1 LEVKAKKEEP
11 VYSETAYDDA
21 FRTMEGRCDDL
32 LIPFVSHMF
41 GEQYDK
47 TAVVKRL
54 RNEHYVEHE
63 DGSKEKRITDSFF
76 DITYKDV
83 TKRYHLECESK
94 AYDGTILV
102 RIFEYG
108 TQIAI
113 DTGKK
118 SSYRAKFVF
127 PESGVLVLR
136 SSKDAPNKAYIEI
149 TMPNGEEVSYD
160 VPLIKISDYSIEDI
174 FDKKLFMLIPF
185 YIFNYEDQLPRINK
199 NENEIDELLRL
210 YNEIFTR
217 LEKEQKTGNLS
228 AVSYDAII
236 RLTYSVAYKLT
247 MKEDKVQRKVGD
259 VMGGKVLDLPCFQI
273 FDQGVEKGIAQGLEQ
288 GTDKGIRIFIED
300 KLEDKVS
307 VDIIESKLCKKY
319 SLSNDKAKEYIKRV
333 IEDMKAK
340 NL

>member
-1 LEVKAKKEEP
+1 MEEKDKKEEP
-11 VYSETAYDDA
+11 IYSETAYDDA

-94 AYDGTILV
+94 TYDGTILV
-102 RIFEYG
+102 RVFEYG

-113 DTGKK
+113 DTGEK
-118 SSYRAKFVF
+118 SSYKAKFVF
-127 PESGVLVLR
+127 PESGILVLR
-136 SSKDAPNKAYIEI
+136 SSKDTPGNAVIEI
-149 TMPNGEEVSYD
+149 TMPNGQEVSYD
-160 VPLIKISDYSIEDI
+160 VPIIKISEYSIEDI

-185 YIFNYEDQLPRINK
+185 YIFNFEDQLPRINE
-199 NENEIDELLRL
+199 NENEIDELLRM
-210 YNEIFTR
+210 YNDIFTR
-217 LEKEQKTGNLS
+217 LEKEQQTGTLS
-228 AVSYDAII
+228 AVSYNAII

-247 MKEDKVQRKVGD
+247 MKEDNVQRKVGD

-273 FDQGVEKGIAQGLEQ
+273 YDQAYEQAMEKA
-288 GTDKGIRIFIED
+288 TDNGIRIFIED
-300 KLEDKVS
+300 KLEDNVS
-307 VDIIESKLCKKY
+307 EDIIESKLCKKY
-319 SLSNDKAKEYIKRV
+319 SLSSDKAKEYIKTV
-333 IEDMKAK
+333 SDSMKSK
-340 NL
+340 NS

>member
-1 LEVKAKKEEP
+1 MEVKDKKEEP

-113 DTGKK
+113 DTGEK
-118 SSYRAKFVF
+118 SSYKARFVF

-136 SSKDAPNKAYIEI
+136 SSKETPEKAVIEI
-149 TMPNGEEVSYD
+149 IMPNGKEVSYD

-174 FDKKLFMLIPF
+174 SKEYLKIPFDKRSDVFGKNSIKEAETSKIADYACKAAFICKAATPLIREKLVKSGMENLF
-185 YIFNYEDQLPRINK
+185 YNIEMPLSYILYAMEKEGIIAK
-199 NENEIDELLRL
+199 KDELKAYSDKLAVRIA
-210 YNEIFTR
+210 E
-217 LEKEQKTGNLS
+217 LEKAIYEAAGCEFNINSPKQLGEVLFEKLGLPAEKKTKSGYSTAADVLEKLGS
-228 AVSYDAII
+228 PAISI
-236 RLTYSVAYKLT
+236 PKR
-247 MKEDKVQRKVGD
+247 
-259 VMGGKVLDLPCFQI
+259 
-273 FDQGVEKGIAQGLEQ
+273 
-288 GTDKGIRIFIED
+288 
-300 KLEDKVS
+300 
-307 VDIIESKLCKKY
+307 ES
-319 SLSNDKAKEYIKRV
+319 
-333 IEDMKAK
+333 
-340 NL
+340 